1 MISSHSTKLEQG
13 QKMHKIS
20 LRLTFIYIQ
29 LSSSEYFT
37 LFHFVLQ
44 FS

>member
-13 QKMHKIS
+13 QKMHEIS
-20 LRLTFIYIQ
+20 LRLSFIYIQ
-29 LSSSEYFT
+29 LSSLVHFT